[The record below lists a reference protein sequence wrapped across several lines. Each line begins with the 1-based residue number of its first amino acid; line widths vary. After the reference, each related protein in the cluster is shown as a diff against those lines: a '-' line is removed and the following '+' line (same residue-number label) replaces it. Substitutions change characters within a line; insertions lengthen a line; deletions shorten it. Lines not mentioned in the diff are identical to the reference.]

1 MGLTQKILLF
11 TSGIIV
17 ALAAITLAFTT
28 YQANRLADRT
38 VRDMLGETRQVWETF
53 QADRYAKLRLGV
65 NVLANDPAFKS
76 AVEEAQKPDNEE
88 FGEAT
93 VNDMLLDRGADLEA
107 AFMIATDPDG
117 LVVARSD
124 RLDARGQDLSE
135 EPIVVEALE
144 AEGAA
149 TVWEQDGRF
158 YHAVSVPMITGPKFY
173 GALVAGYA
181 IDEQL
186 AEDIRKLTHSEI
198 AYLTRPPEQPPAIS
212 VSSLGST
219 KEESLMGLLSRPGF
233 AEETGEPFEIPL
245 PGDRHLGMLVPLEAF
260 GGEQVGSVLAMR
272 SLAVETASFRQFRN
286 SLVVVSLVVMAL
298 AVAAGYLGSARIT
311 GPVRLLVSLVEKA
324 RDGTYSGAVSVATSD
339 EIGRLARAFNGLLA
353 DLREKEQL
361 IGFLREDITIIKQGG
376 GTTSAG
382 GAETAAIPSQ
392 GGTTVNPLRLEKGAL
407 FAGRYEI
414 RSTLGKGGMGIV
426 YRAKDR
432 QLDEDV
438 ALKLLRPEVV
448 ERNPTLLERFKTEL
462 KLARKITHRNVLRTF
477 DFSET
482 DGVPYISMEYVEG
495 VMLKDL
501 LESKGA
507 LPVGV
512 GMRIA
517 KQICQG
523 LEAAHHQGVVHRD
536 IKPQNMLIIPE
547 TGEVRIMDFGIA
559 RTTDIQGEAGG
570 GGLTV
575 EGTVMGT
582 PDYMPPEQAQ
592 GRPADVR
599 SDLYSL
605 GVVLFEMF
613 TGQLPFVGETPVATV
628 VQHIR
633 EAPPP
638 PRGIRPELPEEIASI
653 ILRCMEKTPERRY
666 PDVGALHAALTAAS
680 ARIEAGAA
688 A

>member
-1 MGLTQKILLF
+1 MGLTLKILAF

-17 ALAAITLAFTT
+17 ALAAITLLYTT
-28 YQANRLADRT
+28 HEANVLADQT
-38 VRDMLGETRQVWETF
+38 VREMLGETRQVWETF

-76 AVEEAQKPDNEE
+76 AVEEAQKPENEE
-88 FGEAT
+88 IGEAT
-93 VNDMLLDRGADLEA
+93 VQDMLLDRGADLEA
-107 AFMIATDPDG
+107 AFIIATDPDG
-117 LVVARSD
+117 FVVARSD
-124 RLDARGQDLSE
+124 REGARGQDLSE
-135 EPIVVEALE
+135 EPVVVEALE
-144 AEGAA
+144 SEGAA

-158 YHAVSVPMITGPKFY
+158 FHAVSVPMITGPRFY

-181 IDEQL
+181 IDEKL
-186 AEDIRKLTHSEI
+186 ADDIRKLTHSEI
-198 AYLTRPPEQPPAIS
+198 AYLTRKPEQSPGIS
-212 VSSLGST
+212 VSSLGAAR
-219 KEESLMGLLSRPGF
+219 EEALMGLLDGPGF
-233 AEETGEPFEIPL
+233 TEETGEPFEIPL
-245 PGDRHLGMLVPLEAF
+245 PEDKSLGMLVPLEAL

-272 SLAVETASFRQFRN
+272 SLAEETASFRSFRD
-286 SLVVVSLVVMAL
+286 SLIGVSLVVMLL
-298 AVAAGYLGSARIT
+298 AVVAGIVGSARIT
-311 GPVRLLVSLVEKA
+311 GPVRLLVDLVEKA
-324 RDGTYSGAVSVATSD
+324 RDGTYSGSVTVSTRD

-376 GTTSAG
+376 GTTGLG
-382 GAETAAIPSQ
+382 GAETATLPSQ
-392 GGTTVNPLRLEKGAL
+392 SGTTVNPLRLERGAL

-448 ERNPTLLERFKTEL
+448 ERDPTLLERFKTEL

-501 LESKGA
+501 IGSKGA

-512 GMRIA
+512 GLRIA

-523 LEAAHHQGVVHRD
+523 LEAAHRQGVVHRD

-559 RTTDIQGEAGG
+559 RTTDIQGESG

-633 EAPPP
+633 ETPPAP
-638 PRGIRPELPEEIASI
+638 RSIRPELPADIEAI
-653 ILRCMEKTPERRY
+653 ILRCMEKAPERRY
-666 PDVGALHAALTAAS
+666 ADVDALHAALNAAS
-680 ARIEAGAA
+680 SRIEAGAA

>member
-17 ALAAITLAFTT
+17 ALAAITLGYTT
-28 YQANRLADRT
+28 YEANRLADQT
-38 VRDMLGETRQVWETF
+38 VREMLGETQQVWETF
-53 QADRYAKLRLGV
+53 QADRYKNLRLGV

-76 AVEEAQKPDNEE
+76 AVEESQRPENVE

-93 VNDMLLDRGADLEA
+93 VNDLLQDRGADIEA
-107 AFMIATDPDG
+107 AFIIATDPDG
-117 LVVARSD
+117 RVVARSD

-135 EPIVVEALE
+135 EPVVIEALE

-149 TVWEQDGRF
+149 TVWAQGGRF
-158 YHAVSVPMITGPKFY
+158 YHAVSVPMVTGPIFY
-173 GALVAGYA
+173 GTLVAGYA

-186 AEDIRKLTHSEI
+186 ADDIRKLTHSEI
-198 AYLTRPPEQPPAIS
+198 AYLTREPGQAPEIS
-212 VSSLGST
+212 VSSLGSAR
-219 KEESLMGLLSRPGF
+219 EEALMGFLRRSGF
-233 AEETGEPFEIPL
+233 SEETAEPFEIPL
-245 PGDRHLGMLVPLEAF
+245 PGDRSLGMLVPLEAL
-260 GGEQVGSVLAMR
+260 GGEQVGSVLALR
-272 SLAVETASFRQFRN
+272 SLEVETASFRRFRN
-286 SLVVVSLVVMAL
+286 SLVVVSLVVMVLAL
-298 AVAAGYLGSARIT
+298 GAGYLGTARIT
-311 GPVRLLVSLVEKA
+311 GPVRRLVDLVERA
-324 RDGTYSGAVSVATSD
+324 RDGSYSGAVSVASSD
-339 EIGRLARAFNGLLA
+339 EIGRLSRAFNSLLA

-361 IGFLREDITIIKQGG
+361 IGFLREGMTDIKRGG
-376 GTTSAG
+376 STTAG
-382 GAETAAIPSQ
+382 GAETARLPSQ
-392 GGTTVNPLRLEKGAL
+392 TDSVNALRLERGAL

-426 YRAKDR
+426 YRARDR

-438 ALKLLRPEVV
+438 ALKLLRPGVV
-448 ERNPTLLERFKTEL
+448 EADPTLLERFKTEL

-477 DFSET
+477 DFSEA

-501 LESKGA
+501 VVNKGA
-507 LPVGV
+507 LPIGV
-512 GMRIA
+512 GLRIA

-559 RTTDIQGEAGG
+559 RTTDIQAEGS

-582 PDYMPPEQAQ
+582 PDYMSPEQAQ
-592 GRPADVR
+592 GQPADFR

-613 TGQLPFVGETPVATV
+613 TGRLPFIGDTPIATV

-633 EAPPP
+633 VPPP
-638 PRGIRPELPEEIASI
+638 APRSIRGELPPKIESI
-653 ILRCMEKTPERRY
+653 ILRCMEKAPERRY
-666 PDVGALHAALTAAS
+666 PVIDALHAALNAAS
-680 ARIEAGAA
+680 SRIEAGAA